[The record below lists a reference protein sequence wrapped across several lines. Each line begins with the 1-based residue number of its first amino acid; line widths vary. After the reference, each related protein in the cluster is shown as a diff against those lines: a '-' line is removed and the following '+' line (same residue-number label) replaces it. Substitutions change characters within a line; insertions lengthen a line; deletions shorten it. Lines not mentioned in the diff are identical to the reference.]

1 MNKKIHKIIQDITLQ
16 SATEKVSL
24 AASFL
29 AYIQPYYFWVLYLNM
44 YFLGVFYH

>member
-29 AYIQPYYFWVLYLNM
+29 ALIAALLSLGALFKYFSGG
-44 YFLGVFYH
+44 FCH